1 MPHLTRG
8 HLGQR
13 VNAGNGGMDQARVRE
28 ILRALLSAL
37 GYAHARG
44 TIHRD
49 VKAENVLFDETDRP
63 LLADFGI
70 ALRRGYGTRVT
81 TTGMAVGSTAYM
93 APEQAR
99 GEEVDH
105 RTDLYAIGVLAWEML
120 TGKLP
125 YEAGDAVSMAIMH
138 VKDPIPRLPPS
149 LRHWQRFIDR
159 ALAKGPIKRFH
170 DAPPTPPPPPRVPP
184 RPGPHEMLAL
194 PALRGPIA
202 QVRTLSADGP

>member
-1 MPHLTRG
+1 MIRRPPRSTRTDTP
-8 HLGQR
+8 
-13 VNAGNGGMDQARVRE
+13 VP
-28 ILRALLSAL
+28 
-37 GYAHARG
+37 Y
-44 TIHRD
+44 TT
-49 VKAENVLFDETDRP
+49 LFR
-63 LLADFGI
+63 ADFGI

-125 YEAGDAVSMAIMH
+125 YEAGDAVSMAIVH

-149 LRHWQRFIDR
+149 LRQDR
-159 ALAKGPIKRFH
+159 KSTRLNSSH
-170 DAPPTPPPPPRVPP
+170 
-184 RPGPHEMLAL
+184 
-194 PALRGPIA
+194 
-202 QVRTLSADGP
+202 

>member
-1 MPHLTRG
+1 
-8 HLGQR
+8 
-13 VNAGNGGMDQARVRE
+13 
-28 ILRALLSAL
+28 
-37 GYAHARG
+37 
-44 TIHRD
+44 
-49 VKAENVLFDETDRP
+49 
-63 LLADFGI
+63 
-70 ALRRGYGTRVT
+70 
-81 TTGMAVGSTAYM
+81 MAVGSTAYM

-159 ALAKGPIKRFH
+159 ALAKAPIKRFH
-170 DAPPTPPPPPRVPP
+170 DAA
-184 RPGPHEMLAL
+184 HL
-194 PALRGPIA
+194 
-202 QVRTLSADGP
+202 LSDRKSTRLNSSHQC